1 LDQEKAGNEE
11 ETPGNQ
17 GRSRFFV
24 APGFRRV
31 FRRWARV
38 ITNVR
43 SFLRGNLGLEW
54 EKQVAHPTLNP
65 LGYCTGFENQFF
77 SAVDGFGFQP
87 NGFLNPGQDL
97 VRPPLGGCHGVS
109 PKVQFSLEESNFR
122 TVFGKGES
130 TSGSHSPLAKLN

>member
-24 APGFRRV
+24 APGFRTV

-43 SFLRGNLGLEW
+43 SFLPGNLGLEW
-54 EKQVAHPTLNP
+54 EKQVAHPTLKP

-77 SAVDGFGFQP
+77 AAVNGLSFQP
-87 NGFLNPGQDL
+87 QGFHNPGQDL
-97 VRPPLGGCHGVS
+97 IRALLGGCHGVP
-109 PKVQFSLEESNFR
+109 PKVQYPLEGNFR
-122 TVFGKGES
+122 TLLGKGVINERLRS
-130 TSGSHSPLAKLN
+130 SVRQAR